1 MRLLVISLLTLV
13 ISGCVSR
20 QVQSLTDLPLPAA
33 QAGNCCWQVL
43 QQLDIRYGE
52 QTYKLTGALVQA
64 KTGVTLVLLDPLGR
78 RLLSIQ
84 KEGETLQT
92 WRSPEL
98 PSDLPERF
106 LLASSMLVWWP
117 LADWQ
122 IALQQTPD
130 WQLTSSANSRVLSH
144 RGRAILRATYRPTH
158 HPTYHPRPVSV
169 VDGMTEQTV
178 AQAETV
184 LLQHQLQSMAITIK
198 TERWEPLQ

>member
-1 MRLLVISLLTLV
+1 MRLLVIGLLTLMV
-13 ISGCVSR
+13 SGCVSR
-20 QVQSLTDLPLPAA
+20 EVQSLADLPLPAA

-43 QQLDIRYGE
+43 QRLDIRYGE

-98 PSDLPERF
+98 PDGLPERF
-106 LLASSMLVWWP
+106 LLASSMMVWWP

-122 IALQQTPD
+122 AVLQQTPD
-130 WQLTSSANSRVLSH
+130 WQLTNGTNNRVLSY
-144 RGRAILRATYRPTH
+144 RGRPIISATYGAT
-158 HPTYHPRPVSV
+158 PVSV
-169 VDGMTEQTV
+169 VNGMTEQTV
-178 AQAETV
+178 AHAEAV
-184 LLQHQLQSMAITIK
+184 LLQHQLQSMAITIA